1 LRISIEFTHGGTMS
15 IAYSIFNI
23 VFKALGIDKRIAKK
37 NMKEPIVKSDVEKMK
52 KSMLKMEDIIK
63 ERKAL
68 QKERGQIK

>member
-1 LRISIEFTHGGTMS
+1 MS

-37 NMKEPIVKSDVEKMK
+37 IIKDPMIKSEVEKMQ

-63 ERKAL
+63 EREAL
-68 QKERGQIK
+68 QIERGQIK